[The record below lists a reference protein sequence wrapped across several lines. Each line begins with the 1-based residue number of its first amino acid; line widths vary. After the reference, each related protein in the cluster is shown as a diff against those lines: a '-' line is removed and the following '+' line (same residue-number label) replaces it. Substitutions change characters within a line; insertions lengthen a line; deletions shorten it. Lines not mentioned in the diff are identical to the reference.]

1 MKGLHWAFTLHLS
14 SHPSSFFLSPSSQA
28 LFPLYILLSLSHQRI
43 GRRRLQG
50 IKEYIKKSRQEENV
64 LTKSFE
70 TATYFERTT
79 HLFNIEL
86 LFFFFF
92 RDRTNFS
99 LFFFYHCLV
108 IVDSGTAHCTI
119 KFPFAQTHPC
129 FYTFRFLSCQFRDT
143 VTIMHSNINL
153 SLPQFLLVY
162 RAFKHCGLY
171 IQTPIRSK
179 AFISIHRSFFPSS
192 FQQLAATLTI
202 FIMHSNGPPQL
213 LIVSL

>member
-50 IKEYIKKSRQEENV
+50 IKEYIKKSRQGENV

-92 RDRTNFS
+92 GIAQTFHFF
-99 LFFFYHCLV
+99 FFFYHCLV

-129 FYTFRFLSCQFRDT
+129 FYTFRFLSSQFRDT

-192 FQQLAATLTI
+192 FQQLAATLFLSCI
-202 FIMHSNGPPQL
+202 QAVLHS
-213 LIVSL
+213 S